1 LNIEKSVITNLRK
14 KFLFLGASIVKINKN
29 TLIVKSGSGKNR
41 IRRRETPRLQIG
53 IPISELR
60 KKFIEAGFLKVNKQG
75 QIVSTAR
82 KNLLNLSHYDILT
95 YYNNII
101 FGLLNFYS
109 FANNYSKLHTFI
121 WYIRDSCA
129 LTFALKYK
137 LKTKRKAYKKFGT
150 SLTCLVTD
158 KKLYKPQNFHVKHK
172 YSRIKYST
180 SFFDSMKIDWSHKLT
195 NSAIFKKCIL
205 CGSSLNVEMHHYR
218 SIKNVRNR
226 IKTGNRT
233 FRMWQGAV
241 KRKQIPLCQYH
252 HNLYHNGELNFWD
265 IKQISEYSQ

>member
-1 LNIEKSVITNLRK
+1 LELNIEKSVITNLRK

-121 WYIRDSCA
+121 
-129 LTFALKYK
+129 
-137 LKTKRKAYKKFGT
+137 
-150 SLTCLVTD
+150 
-158 KKLYKPQNFHVKHK
+158 
-172 YSRIKYST
+172 
-180 SFFDSMKIDWSHKLT
+180 
-195 NSAIFKKCIL
+195 
-205 CGSSLNVEMHHYR
+205 
-218 SIKNVRNR
+218 
-226 IKTGNRT
+226 
-233 FRMWQGAV
+233 
-241 KRKQIPLCQYH
+241 
-252 HNLYHNGELNFWD
+252 
-265 IKQISEYSQ
+265 